1 MMVIPVL
8 LMTGCATKGGLG
20 TETEE
25 TICRE
30 LRRKLPSFSSRDTEQ
45 TKEEGD
51 RFLTVFEAVCPS

>member
-1 MMVIPVL
+1 
-8 LMTGCATKGGLG
+8 MTGCATKGGLG

-30 LRRKLPSFSSRDTEQ
+30 LRRELPSFSSRDTEQ

>member
-1 MMVIPVL
+1 
-8 LMTGCATKGGLG
+8 MTGCATKDGLG

-30 LRRKLPSFSSRDTEQ
+30 LRRELPSYSSKDTKQ

-51 RFLTVFEAVCPS
+51 RFLSVFDAVCPS